1 MWDLLM
7 KYLCPRDFRRGEMEE
22 NMNAKLKEIS
32 KRNIVAKE
40 WIEHYYN
47 LKKVLHNIKQ
57 TQTIS
62 KDDEDIFDDEVYR
75 VCQFFEN
82 IQVNPGLRDWFKEFA
97 EVQTEIFAAL
107 AHYYY
112 KYKKDDTLVSI
123 FIEGYKQLVQNEK
136 ELE

>member
-1 MWDLLM
+1 
-7 KYLCPRDFRRGEMEE
+7 
-22 NMNAKLKEIS
+22 MNAKLEEIS

-62 KDDEDIFDDEVYR
+62 KDDEDTFDDEVYR

-82 IQVNPGLRDWFKEFA
+82 IQVNLGLRDWFKEFA
-97 EVQTEIFAAL
+97 EAQTEIFAGL
-107 AHYYY
+107 SHYYY
-112 KYKKDDTLVSI
+112 KYEKDDTLVSI

-136 ELE
+136 ELG

>member
-1 MWDLLM
+1 
-7 KYLCPRDFRRGEMEE
+7 
-22 NMNAKLKEIS
+22 MNAKLEEIS

-40 WIEHYYN
+40 WIKHYYN

-62 KDDEDIFDDEVYR
+62 KDDEDTFDDEVYR

-82 IQVNPGLRDWFKEFA
+82 IQVNPGLRDWFKEFVEA
-97 EVQTEIFAAL
+97 QTEIFAGL
-107 AHYYY
+107 SHYYY
-112 KYKKDDTLVSI
+112 KYENNDNLVAV
-123 FIEGYKQLVQNEK
+123 FIDGYNQLIQNEK